1 MKYRSMTKAEI
12 RQIAG
17 CSPNTFRNWMR
28 RIEKDIPGYDPS
40 QRLLNPI
47 QVKRVMELLCLDDD
61 DST

>member
-1 MKYRSMTKAEI
+1 MTKAEI

-61 DST
+61 DSP

>member
-17 CSPNTFRNWMR
+17 CSPKTFRIWMR
-28 RIEKDIPGYDPS
+28 KIEKDIPGYQPS

-61 DST
+61 DFP

>member
-61 DST
+61 YST

>member
-47 QVKRVMELLCLDDD
+47 QVKRVMELLCLDEN
-61 DST
+61 DSP